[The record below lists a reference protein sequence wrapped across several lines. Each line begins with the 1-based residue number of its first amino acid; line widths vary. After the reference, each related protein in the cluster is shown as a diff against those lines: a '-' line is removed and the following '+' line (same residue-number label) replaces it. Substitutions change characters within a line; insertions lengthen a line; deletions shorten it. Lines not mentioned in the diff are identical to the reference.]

1 MLGRL
6 FLCQGSDISGDD
18 TIITNPILSQVVTSL
33 PAKVSFTIVGCVMVE
48 DVDKEA
54 YNVVINLKDS
64 TGFIINRIDGTIE
77 RQGDGSGVEKWKT
90 AIVFNVGVKDMDIVS
105 DGMHTY
111 DLYVDRELVDTYSFF
126 VSVDNQLVDA
136 RGVDKNEE

>member
-90 AIVFNVGVKDMDIVS
+90 AIVFNVGVQDMDIVS

-136 RGVDKNEE
+136 KGVDKNEE

>member
-90 AIVFNVGVKDMDIVS
+90 AIVFNVGVQDMDIVS
-105 DGMHTY
+105 GGMHTY

>member
-90 AIVFNVGVKDMDIVS
+90 AIVFNVGVQDMDIVS

>member
-18 TIITNPILSQVVTSL
+18 TIITNPILSQVVTSF
-33 PAKVSFTIVGCVMVE
+33 PAKLSFAIVGCVMVE
-48 DVDKEA
+48 DVNREN

-64 TGFIINRIDGTIE
+64 TGLPINRIDGTIE

-90 AIVFNVGVKDMDIVS
+90 SIVFNVGVQDMEVES
-105 DGMHTY
+105 DGMYTCE
-111 DLYVDRELVDTYSFF
+111 LYVDRELVDTLNFF
-126 VSVDNQLVDA
+126 VSVESQLTDK
-136 RGVDKNEE
+136 RGVEKNGK

>member
-77 RQGDGSGVEKWKT
+77 RQGDGSGGEKWKT
-90 AIVFNVGVKDMDIVS
+90 AIVFNVGVQDMDIVS

>member
-6 FLCQGSDISGDD
+6 FLCQGSDTSGVD

-33 PAKVSFTIVGCVMVE
+33 PAKLSFAIVGCVMVE
-48 DVDKEA
+48 DVNREA

-64 TGFIINRIDGTIE
+64 TGLPINRIDGTIE

-90 AIVFNVGVKDMDIVS
+90 AIVFNVAAQDVEIES
-105 DGMHTY
+105 DGMHTIE
-111 DLYVDRELVDTYSFF
+111 LYVDRELVDTLNFF
-126 VSVDNQLVDA
+126 VSVESQLTDKK
-136 RGVDKNEE
+136 GVDKNGK

>member
-90 AIVFNVGVKDMDIVS
+90 AIVFNVGVQDMDIVS

-126 VSVDNQLVDA
+126 VSIDNQLVDA

>member
-90 AIVFNVGVKDMDIVS
+90 AIVFNVGVQDMDIVS

-111 DLYVDRELVDTYSFF
+111 DLYVDRELVDTYSF
-126 VSVDNQLVDA
+126 L
-136 RGVDKNEE
+136 